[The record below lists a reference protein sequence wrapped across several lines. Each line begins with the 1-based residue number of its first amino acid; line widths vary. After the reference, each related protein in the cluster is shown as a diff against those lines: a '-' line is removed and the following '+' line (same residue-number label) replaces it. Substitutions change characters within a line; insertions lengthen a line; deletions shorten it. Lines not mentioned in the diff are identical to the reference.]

1 MKEKYEN
8 LLERQNI
15 VEEKI
20 DELEQD
26 LETSMDALEFI
37 LDRLGHMNEAVTKLV
52 ENELPPGISISQIP
66 PGWEPMARQPP
77 KLKPARKTKTKTTKG
92 VNCGKEKKSV
102 QKSKIC

>member
-37 LDRLGHMNEAVTKLV
+37 LDRLGHMNEAVTRLV
-52 ENELPPGISISQIP
+52 ENEDPPGVRISRP
-66 PGWEPMARQPP
+66 PIGWKPVARGPL

-92 VNCGKEKKSV
+92 VYCGKEKKSV